1 MLEFKIW
8 GLSFSEFDK
17 IGRPKVQLSNNVL

>member
-1 MLEFKIW
+1 MLEFKMRGI
-8 GLSFSEFDK
+8 SFSEFDK